1 MEFIGE
7 RAKFNERLL
16 ESRVLLSSIKELEST
31 STPPTDSDAVKM
43 MRGLFYV
50 NVYALLER
58 SLNELF
64 TRLLI
69 AVTQLNIG
77 AHHYAHT
84 FLPVAMDGHFSALG
98 DPFAKRRFSKRIDF
112 AKVLHENE
120 VLAINSSIFESQLQ
134 STKTSVIAD
143 ILKSMGADPGQIES
157 HPKRHYIDEISE
169 KRNQV
174 AHGRATAKDI
184 GSTGRSPDLELRLEA
199 ARDFYESLAQFL
211 EHFFNNREFMKQHP
225 Q

>member
-1 MEFIGE
+1 M
-7 RAKFNERLL
+7 
-16 ESRVLLSSIKELEST
+16 ESRVLLSLIKEQESS
-31 STPPTDSDAVKM
+31 STPPVDSDAVKM

-64 TRLLI
+64 NGLLN

-77 AHHYAHT
+77 AHHYVPT

-98 DPFAKRRFSKRIDF
+98 DPFAKRRFAKRVDF
-112 AKVLHENE
+112 AKVLHANE
-120 VLAINSSIFESQLQ
+120 VLSINASIFESQLQ
-134 STKTSVIAD
+134 STKTSVVAD
-143 ILKSMGADPGQIES
+143 ILKSMGADSTQIES

-174 AHGRATAKDI
+174 AHGRATAKDV
-184 GSTGRSPDLELRLEA
+184 GSTGRSSDLELRLEA
-199 ARDFYESLAQFL
+199 ARDFYEFLAQFL
-211 EHFFNNREFMKQHP
+211 ENFFNNQQFMKP
-225 Q
+225 QQQ